1 MFTIFL
7 TGEFL
12 RIKLN
17 LFVLHITFSVWYV
30 FFDTRQTKDFN
41 IGRTGSIN
49 INFKN
54 ISSKSKFVDTI
65 KYYQKTLAQLT
76 MTVTDEEKKH

>member
-1 MFTIFL
+1 M
-7 TGEFL
+7 
-12 RIKLN
+12 
-17 LFVLHITFSVWYV
+17 
-30 FFDTRQTKDFN
+30 QTKDFN

-49 INFKN
+49 INFTN
-54 ISSKSKFVDTI
+54 ISSKSKFADTI